1 MPRPCPAP
9 GWGRGLSSE
18 WGQPEALLSSR
29 VPAVGPSGAPDLLL
43 RSDGARGTLTHP
55 GGESALLGMPH
66 MGRGPSERLRFR
78 AGELGSLNNGLQGER
93 SLWAMLV

>member
-55 GGESALLGMPH
+55 GGESALLACH
-66 MGRGPSERLRFR
+66 IW
-78 AGELGSLNNGLQGER
+78 AGGHQSDSDFGLGSLDH
-93 SLWAMLV
+93 